1 MRRTLISAVLGATLL
16 SCVAAW
22 QLSGQSP
29 RLAPLFPT
37 SPTVAVS
44 THIALLPDSARRTRT
59 YWVEGGVIGALGGL
73 VLASI
78 LNELSCGDSSECG
91 GGRAL
96 FIGLAGGFVVGSL
109 IGGGIKKES

>member
-1 MRRTLISAVLGATLL
+1 MRRNLISAVLCATLL

-37 SPTVAVS
+37 SQPVAVS
-44 THIALLPDSARRTRT
+44 TDIALLPDSAPRTRT
-59 YWVEGGVIGALGGL
+59 YWVEGAVIGALGGL
-73 VLASI
+73 VLANM
-78 LNELSCGDSSECG
+78 LNGLSCGDSSECG

-96 FIGLAGGFVVGSL
+96 FIGLFGGFVVGGL